1 MKRLLLMVVALITAS
16 TLMAVDKAKVAN
28 APIHTMKDLL
38 AFASQQVGK
47 PYALEAVG
55 PEQFDEGGL
64 VQYVFLQAGY
74 ELPTDS
80 KGLLKSGKV
89 LKKAKLMMKGDVV
102 ILKGQDGKTDKT
114 CGIVTNVKKDGN
126 FDFIIA
132 SPEGVSVK
140 NSSSMPFYKGVRIT
154 SDKDMKKLIKRVRK
168 GTEGIAKANE
178 KAEKANEE
186 AAEAEENVQKAQ
198 KKAEQAAKKAEKAEK
213 KAVKKSEKSEKKAIL
228 YEKNFNDTSDMY
240 EYDIN
245 QGTLTSNGYQL
256 SAGQV
261 LKLNK
266 YYSLGYRTVK
276 YLVKFGSSGGTATFK
291 SNSGDTV
298 ISVDYTNGTFNLNGL
313 SLVSIPNFDNSHQ
326 YLIAITKNYQDQ
338 IVSVTDVYTGATTSH
353 TYTRNGTGGKGQGA
367 VGTEIITGMQYDYYM
382 MTVTSGSDQILL
394 KEIIVEAG
402 KYDLFLTMYG
412 DSITEPE
419 GYYPTVDF
427 SKAWTQ
433 LFVANCAGKAICS
446 GRGGTTINQIMTRI
460 SNELPFI
467 RSKYVMITIGTNGG
481 NTYENLCELV
491 EYIQSLGS
499 TAILNHIPCNESGT
513 QVAVNAVI
521 DQVRARYGI
530 KGVDFDKATS
540 LAEDGV
546 TVDTDKMWWENIS
559 ESQNIYHH
567 PNVLGS
573 AAMYARARIDC
584 PELFNS

>member
-1 MKRLLLMVVALITAS
+1 MSVEGSYQLFTPAEGTTSIAYTFRKDGYYLIKNTSETARFNMQVNGVYLTYSIYPNTQIVCKMPVSGNSATLFTTGAGCELTIEEVLL
-16 TLMAVDKAKVAN
+16 
-28 APIHTMKDLL
+28 PW
-38 AFASQQVGK
+38 
-47 PYALEAVG
+47 E
-55 PEQFDEGGL
+55 E
-64 VQYVFLQAGY
+64 
-74 ELPTDS
+74 
-80 KGLLKSGKV
+80 
-89 LKKAKLMMKGDVV
+89 LKKF
-102 ILKGQDGKTDKT
+102 INQTQYTDPTK
-114 CGIVTNVKKDGN
+114 
-126 FDFIIA
+126 
-132 SPEGVSVK
+132 
-140 NSSSMPFYKGVRIT
+140 
-154 SDKDMKKLIKRVRK
+154 
-168 GTEGIAKANE
+168 
-178 KAEKANEE
+178 
-186 AAEAEENVQKAQ
+186 
-198 KKAEQAAKKAEKAEK
+198 
-213 KAVKKSEKSEKKAIL
+213 IL
-228 YEKNFNDTSDMY
+228 YEKKFTDMS
-240 EYDIN
+240 EMSEFDIN
-245 QGTLTSNGYQL
+245 QGTLTTNGYQL
-256 SAGQV
+256 SSGQV

-291 SNSGDTV
+291 SNSGDTI

-394 KEIIVEAG
+394 KKIIVEAG